1 MLKNL
6 VKVEILLFLSH
17 WVSSR
22 ESGSEGSLTY
32 FTVCKSRGFRK
43 MWHQHNSTVAH
54 QSNIWACHKFINRFL
69 QKVLTKLTGKRILV
83 LGTSRNYYF
92 DHKKFQD
99 IPRQIKSIQ
108 DIQLFLTLTPTPH
121 PPPPPPEPCSLRLTL
136 KLTPSHCKVHPMDVQ
151 ILNHCLPHPPLQS
164 HHNQINQTQIMTSVF
179 MF

>member
-22 ESGSEGSLTY
+22 GSGSEGSLTY
-32 FTVCKSRGFRK
+32 FTVCESRGFRK

-121 PPPPPPEPCSLRLTL
+121 PPLPPTWTLFTKANIEVNSL
-136 KLTPSHCKVHPMDVQ
+136 
-151 ILNHCLPHPPLQS
+151 PLQS
-164 HHNQINQTQIMTSVF
+164 TSNGRPNFKSLPPSPSLAVSP
-179 MF
+179 